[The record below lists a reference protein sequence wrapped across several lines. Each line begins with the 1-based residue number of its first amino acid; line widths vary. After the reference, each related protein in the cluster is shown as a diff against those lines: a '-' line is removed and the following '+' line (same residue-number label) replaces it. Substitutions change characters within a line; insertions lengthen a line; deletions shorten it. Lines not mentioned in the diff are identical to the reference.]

1 MTRPVADDAPAT
13 DAGTPGVA
21 PRTPWWGY
29 ASALVAL
36 AALLSS
42 VLLWQKVQS
51 MQENLA
57 RQSAD
62 SLGLSTEAKGSAHRA
77 QELALETAA
86 KLAVTDARLTE
97 VALQRTQVEE
107 LIQSLSRSRDENLV
121 ADIESAIRLAQ
132 QQAQLTG
139 SVEPL
144 MAALKTAQTRLS
156 RSAQPRLAPLQRAMA
171 RDEARIQNT
180 PLTDTPALLLQ
191 LDELALLAD
200 DLTVANAVGRATTA
214 VEVARKPQEAVRDW
228 SLRLWSTLREEAQNL
243 VRVSKISEPDAALLA
258 PEQAFFLRENFKL
271 RVLNAKL
278 GLMSR
283 QIASS
288 RADLASA
295 SAMLG
300 RFFAPEAR
308 KTQTA
313 AALLQQV
320 QSKMRL
326 LEVPRVDETMAA
338 LATAAAGR

>member
-1 MTRPVADDAPAT
+1 MTSPVANDAPAT
-13 DAGTPGVA
+13 ETGMPAMA
-21 PRTPWWGY
+21 PHMPWWGY
-29 ASALVAL
+29 VSAVVAV

-42 VLLWQKVQS
+42 VWLWQKVQS

-57 RQSAD
+57 RQSAE
-62 SLGLSTEAKGSAHRA
+62 SLSLSTEAKGSAHRA
-77 QELALETAA
+77 QELSLETAA

-121 ADIESAIRLAQ
+121 ADIDSAIRLAQ

-144 MAALKTAQTRLS
+144 MLALKTAQTRLA

-191 LDELALLAD
+191 FDELALLAD
-200 DLTVANAVGRATTA
+200 DLVVANAVGRTA
-214 VEVARKPQEAVRDW
+214 VPVEVARKPQEAVRDW
-228 SLRLWSTLREEAQNL
+228 SLRLWAAMREEAHNL

-283 QIASS
+283 QMASA
-288 RADLASA
+288 RADLVSA
-295 SAMLG
+295 SSMLS

-338 LATAAAGR
+338 LSTAAAGR

>member
-1 MTRPVADDAPAT
+1 MAPHM
-13 DAGTPGVA
+13 
-21 PRTPWWGY
+21 PWWGY
-29 ASALVAL
+29 VSAVVAV

-42 VLLWQKVQS
+42 VWLWQKVQS

-57 RQSAD
+57 RQSAE
-62 SLGLSTEAKGSAHRA
+62 SLSLSTEAKGSAHRA
-77 QELALETAA
+77 QELSLETAA

-121 ADIESAIRLAQ
+121 ADIDSAIRLAQ

-144 MAALKTAQTRLS
+144 MAALKTAQTRLA

-171 RDEARIQNT
+171 RDEARIQST

-191 LDELALLAD
+191 FDELALLAD
-200 DLTVANAVGRATTA
+200 DLVVANAVGRTA
-214 VEVARKPQEAVRDW
+214 VPVEVARKPQEAVRDW
-228 SLRLWSTLREEAQNL
+228 SLRLWAAMREEAHNL

-283 QIASS
+283 QMASA
-288 RADLASA
+288 RADLDSA
-295 SAMLG
+295 SSMLS

-338 LATAAAGR
+338 LSTAAAGR